1 MIKNKYVKTLKTF
14 TVVAMTTVGTLFMLT
29 LVGLIAYDQIM
40 K

>member
-14 TVVAMTTVGTLFMLT
+14 TVVVMTTVGTLFMLT